1 MSSTLSN
8 IQFGTAV
15 ATLDGLAIID
25 ADQVYDNGV
34 NINQQYV
41 PYSGALGDVNL
52 GKKRMTASSLT
63 INPTVNPGITGITGS
78 TGTQALGYTIATD
91 NSGNLYFDRLY
102 DGILGVTGGLVY
114 SFGAVPQGPTGS
126 TGTTGTTGP
135 KGNQGN
141 PGLGGIIGAS
151 FNGYSTYT
159 QTLLSANSPRIID
172 IDTVTVSNNISTT
185 GGSSTR
191 GIQVDN
197 VGTYQFVIQL
207 QLDFVTSN
215 SEINTWATVNS
226 VVIPYSNFYYKQSGG
241 GGGSSGGHQI
251 AVMSFVYTTN
261 TSSANFQFYWSSTS
275 VNNTLIY
282 RSASGSIPDTPS
294 VHANVHQVFYNGAT
308 GSTGWT
314 GTTGATGAQGVPGT
328 AVNTGATGTT
338 GYTGWTGTTGTT
350 GCTGASYTGAT
361 GVTGAPGVSAS
372 VVVANITGNT
382 GYYIGSVGNTGT
394 ASVIGVNNA
403 LTYNPSTQVV
413 NAPTITIAES
423 INVSSTKTIN
433 FGYNL
438 VKEANAGRI
447 GYETFEAGFLCIV
460 GAGTGSRGIK
470 LYDYVNIADSLTI
483 QNNLTFNTTA
493 GIYLNTGINW
503 YIGGSQKGYF
513 DNGGNSATWRI
524 STAGTAS
531 DLVLNASYN
540 VALQIAGT
548 YKLQVLANSAGVQMG
563 SMNNFLFGTTW
574 DVANCLY
581 VNTGASMGGTN
592 SGVGIGFSTDD
603 DTGYLSCIA
612 PSIAWK
618 KMSYKAQYHSFLAEG
633 HSEVFVIDNA
643 HLSARKPIRTNVAT
657 GEGNGILFSLA
668 GYGAYQYNGANIFA
682 GTSDAYNPTS
692 TANPLCIGSWNGIAF
707 HCNFDDT
714 VRGGFDT
721 RTGSMQMNGTLTCN
735 RVITNGIS
743 AINDAGANW
752 SPINTA
758 GVNFIFARGWPGKYS
773 DGIVFNT
780 WQDSSGGNANMVL
793 FDKTGIGMRIYQQDS
808 ESPTSFYSG
817 SYADAVFQNSS
828 GNVSVANRIE
838 VFGVGSSFGG
848 GSNSGVVNIRNPN
861 GTNSH
866 FGWTNNENYIRGLTN
881 IDNGINTSSIAFQN
895 GYGLRTSANAVYG
908 NVSTYGEGTNGYRGY
923 DILDR
928 WCFMSNGIDVGVH
941 DNQRSWLWRSNLAG
955 QTFYDRVDYRY
966 NNLPQQTY
974 KPNQVLIGQ
983 NGQQLQWG
991 VIYSTWT
998 YNQNGSNWA
1007 LGLGLG
1013 SFYKASAISLVRL
1026 SGWVSKYSA
1035 NVAVSTVLIR
1045 FYNTD
1050 NGVYHDFYQTS
1061 FINNTYQHM
1070 CFPIVVQTDLPV
1082 GSYVTE
1088 IYGYNNTITD
1098 SNDFVSL
1105 LFEIVPS

>member
-63 INPTVNPGITGITGS
+63 INPTVNPGVTGITGS

-141 PGLGGIIGAS
+141 PGLGGIVGAS

-159 QTLLSANSPRIID
+159 QTLLSANSPRTID

-207 QLDFVTSN
+207 QLDFVTNN

-226 VVIPYSNFYYKQSGG
+226 VVIPYSNFHYRQSGSG
-241 GGGSSGGHQI
+241 GAGSSGHQI
-251 AVMSFVYTTN
+251 SIMSFIYTTT

-275 VNNTLIY
+275 ASNRLLY
-282 RSASGSIPDTPS
+282 QSASGSIPATPS

-308 GSTGWT
+308 GATGYT
-314 GTTGATGAQGVPGT
+314 GYTGATGAQGVPGT
-328 AVNTGATGTT
+328 AVNTGATGTTGYTGWTGTTGTTGTTGATGTT

-413 NAPTITIAES
+413 NAPTMTIAES
-423 INVSSTKTIN
+423 INISSTKTIN
-433 FGYNL
+433 FGYNV

-447 GYETFEAGFLCIV
+447 GYETFDPGFLCMV

-483 QNNLTFNTTA
+483 QNNLTFNTTSN
-493 GIYLNTGINW
+493 IYLSGGINW

-513 DNGGNSATWRI
+513 DNGGNAGTWRI
-524 STAGTAS
+524 SASGTAT

-540 VALQIAGT
+540 VALQIAGA
-548 YKLQVLANSAGVQMG
+548 YKLQVLANSVGIQMG
-563 SMNNFLFGTTW
+563 GMNNFTTATIW
-574 DVANCLY
+574 DSSNCLY
-581 VNTGASMGGTN
+581 VTAGAMGGTAP
-592 SGVGIGFSTDD
+592 GCGLGFSFAD
-603 DTGYLSCIA
+603 DTGYLCCIA
-612 PSIAWK
+612 PSVAWK
-618 KMSYKAQYHSFLAEG
+618 KMSYKAQYHSFSAEG
-633 HSEVFVIDNA
+633 NTEAFVIDNN
-643 HLSARKPIRTNVAT
+643 HITARKPIRTNAVA
-657 GEGNGILFSLA
+657 GALNGIQFSLP
-668 GYGAYQYNGANIFA
+668 GYGYYEYIGGNIYSGADGYGLNQLNA
-682 GTSDAYNPTS
+682 
-692 TANPLCIGSWNGIAF
+692 LMVGSWNGIGF
-707 HCNFDDT
+707 PDLSTGGT
-714 VRGGFDT
+714 VRIAMNTRLGNMALGG
-721 RTGSMQMNGTLTCN
+721 NVECATLTLSGFGSSPYGLANTTQFGIQMGNMFNFSGAGGWNGSNCLF
-735 RVITNGIS
+735 VTNG
-743 AINDAGANW
+743 GL
-752 SPINTA
+752 
-758 GVNFIFARGWPGKYS
+758 
-773 DGIVFNT
+773 
-780 WQDSSGGNANMVL
+780 GGNSQ
-793 FDKTGIGMRIYQQDS
+793 GIGMGYSSSDNTAYI
-808 ESPTSFYSG
+808 TSIAPNVAWKPMSFKALNYYWYTDGNGLSAYLN
-817 SYADAVFQNSS
+817 SSSFTCVRPLYADSDLYCSTWLRINNNNTGIYWQNL
-828 GNVSVANRIE
+828 
-838 VFGVGSSFGG
+838 
-848 GSNSGVVNIRNPN
+848 
-861 GTNSH
+861 
-866 FGWTNNENYIRGLTN
+866 GWGLTST
-881 IDNGINTSSIAFQN
+881 NGST
-895 GYGLRTSANAVYG
+895 YG
-908 NVSTYGEGTNGYRGY
+908 NVSTYATGKNGWTGY
-923 DILDR
+923 DIMNR
-928 WCFMSNGIDVGVH
+928 WTFMSDGYTAGIH
-941 DNQRSWLWRSNLAG
+941 DGNHSWLVRWEAG
-955 QTFYDRVDYRY
+955 VTFYDRPDYRFIA
-966 NNLPQQTY
+966 LPQQTY

-983 NGQQLQWG
+983 NGSQLQWG

-998 YNQNGSNWA
+998 YNQSGSNWA
-1007 LGLGLG
+1007 GGLGLG
-1013 SFYKASAISLVRL
+1013 AFNKASAISLVRL

-1035 NVAVSTVLIR
+1035 TSGLSTVLIR

-1050 NGVYHDFYQTS
+1050 NGTPHDFYQTS
-1061 FINNTYQHM
+1061 YINNVYQHM
-1070 CFPIVVQTDLPV
+1070 CFPIMVQTDLPV
-1082 GSYVTE
+1082 GNYVTE
-1088 IYGYNNTITD
+1088 LYSYSNVITD

-1105 LFEIVPS
+1105 LFEITPS